1 MNTIRL
7 SPLTLV
13 AALSLGASPLVVGQ
27 EKPADPAAVK
37 ITYEENVRPIFREHC
52 FTCHGQDN
60 IKGGL
65 SLATFSKA
73 IEGGSSG
80 EVIFAGEPD
89 SSRLWALV
97 SHAEEPFMPPEQ
109 DRLPDEKLDVIRKW
123 IEGGALENAGSMST
137 VKKKPSLA
145 LAPPTHRGKPEGPAA
160 MPEGLLRQPVVY
172 SDRAAAV
179 TALAASPWA
188 PLVAVAGQKQ
198 VVLYHSESS
207 KLLGVLPFPEGV
219 PHVLRFSA
227 DGELLLVGGGH
238 AAQLGIVAVYD
249 VRSGK
254 RLVTVGDELD
264 VVLAADMNDDR
275 SRIALA
281 GPQKVVRVYDTAT
294 GELVQEMRKHTDWV
308 YDVRYSPDGVLLAS
322 CDRNGGLVVWEAATG
337 REYLDLRGH
346 GGAVRAVAWR
356 SDSNV
361 LASASEDGTVRLWE
375 MNDGNQIKNWGA
387 HGGGVMSVSIAQD
400 GRLVTTGRDNTVK
413 VWDADGNLQATMPA
427 FPEVALAAAMTHDGS
442 RVVGGD
448 WTGQVRLWNV
458 ADPQQVVPLAP
469 NPPTLEMMVE
479 RTTQAAQAANA
490 EAAKA
495 AEQLAA
501 AESAAAQAAAAAVA
515 ASQQVTAAD
524 QAAKQREAERVEA
537 AKGIEQTAATV
548 AAAEQVLATAQA
560 ALAAAQQAGQAEEIV
575 KAEAA
580 VAAALSELAKS
591 QAAKAD
597 AEKLLAERTAFAAQA
612 AEALVAAR
620 PEAEKRAAEQSQA
633 GAQLEQQKAAAQ
645 SATAQAAA
653 AQAAAAEAA
662 ADLEAFRQHGEKLA
676 QAVAEAE
683 RQAQVAQ
690 DAFEES
696 QLRQEQAAAE
706 RDRFLQAYPA
716 Q

>member
-1 MNTIRL
+1 LAAVISLAAPTI
-7 SPLTLV
+7 V
-13 AALSLGASPLVVGQ
+13 AQ
-27 EKPADPAAVK
+27 EKPADPAAAKV
-37 ITYEENVRPIFREHC
+37 TYEEHVRPIFREHC

-65 SLATFSKA
+65 SLMTFSKTT
-73 IEGGSSG
+73 EGGSSG

-109 DRLPDEKLDVIRKW
+109 DRLPDDKLAVIRKW
-123 IEGGALENAGSMST
+123 IEGGALENAGSVST
-137 VKKKPSLA
+137 VKKKTSLA
-145 LAPPTHRGKPEGPAA
+145 LAAPTHRGKPEGPAA
-160 MPEGLLRQPVVY
+160 MPESLLKQPVVY

-198 VVLYHSESS
+198 VALYHGESAA
-207 KLLGVLPFPEGV
+207 LLGVLPFPEGV

-238 AAQLGIVAVYD
+238 AAQLGIAAVYD

-294 GELVQEMRKHTDWV
+294 GELVHEMRKHTDWV
-308 YDVRYSPDGVLLAS
+308 YDVRFSPDGVLLAS
-322 CDRNGGLVVWEAATG
+322 CDRNGGLVVWETATG

-387 HGGGVMSVSIAQD
+387 HGGGAMSVSIAQD
-400 GRLVTTGRDNTVK
+400 GRLVTAGRDNTVK

-427 FPEVALAAAMTHDGS
+427 LPEMALAAAMTHDGS
-442 RVVGGD
+442 RVIGGD
-448 WTGQVRLWNV
+448 WTGQVLMWNT
-458 ADPQQVVPLAP
+458 ADPQQVVPLAA
-469 NPPTLEMMVE
+469 NPPTLEMVVE
-479 RTTQAAQAANA
+479 RTTQAAQAASA

-495 AEQLAA
+495 AEQLAV
-501 AESAAAQAAAAAVA
+501 AENAAAQASAAAVA

-524 QAAKQREAERVEA
+524 EAAKQREAERVEG
-537 AKGIEQTAATV
+537 AKAIEQTAAAVT
-548 AAAEQVLATAQA
+548 AAEQVLATAQA
-560 ALAAAQQAGQAEEIV
+560 ALAAAQQAGQAEEIA
-575 KAEAA
+575 KAESA
-580 VAAALSELAKS
+580 VAAALAELAKA
-591 QAAKAD
+591 QAVKAE
-597 AEKLLAERTAFAAQA
+597 AEKVLAEKTALAAQA
-612 AEALVAAR
+612 AEAIVAAR
-620 PEAEKRAAEQSQA
+620 AEAEKRAAEQSQA

-645 SATAQAAA
+645 AAAQRAAA
-653 AQAAAAEAA
+653 AGAAAAAAA
-662 ADLEAFRQHGEKLA
+662 ADLEAFQQHGAKLA

-683 RQAQVAQ
+683 REAQVAQ
-690 DAFEES
+690 EAFEDA

-706 RDRFLQAYPA
+706 RASFLQAYPA